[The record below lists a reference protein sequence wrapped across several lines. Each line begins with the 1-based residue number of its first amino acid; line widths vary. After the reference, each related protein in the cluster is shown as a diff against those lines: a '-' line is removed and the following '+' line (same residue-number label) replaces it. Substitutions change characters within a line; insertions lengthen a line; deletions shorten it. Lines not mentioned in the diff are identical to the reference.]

1 MKLSQIIN
9 SPLGLL
15 GLKLVRLSK
24 LKQLQETPLIN
35 MADIEGD
42 AKFIELYEKIKEFTM
57 VGIERCYSL
66 YKAVDYIVT
75 NNIKGDFVE
84 CGVWKGG
91 SCMLI
96 ALMLK
101 DAGIED
107 RKIWLYD
114 TFSGMA
120 EPGGN
125 DGKNESHEW
134 QKKKISEKVNE
145 WCLADIKEVEDN
157 MRSTLYPRD
166 NILLIKGKV
175 EDTIPSNSP
184 GRIALLRLDTDW
196 YESTKHELTYLFPLL
211 EKKGI
216 LIIDDY
222 GTWEGAR
229 KAVEEYFHTYQEP
242 VYLNRIDF
250 AGRLLVK

>member
-35 MADIEGD
+35 MADIEAD
-42 AKFIELYEKIKEFTM
+42 QRFIKLYEKIKEFTM
-57 VGIERCYSL
+57 VGVERCYAL
-66 YKAVDYIVT
+66 YKAVDYIIA
-75 NNIKGDFVE
+75 NKIQGDFVE

-101 DAGIED
+101 DAGIDD

-120 EPGGN
+120 EPGKN
-125 DGKNESHEW
+125 DGKSEVDEW
-134 QKKKISEKVNE
+134 AKNKISDNE
-145 WCLADIKEVEDN
+145 NRWCLAEIAEVEKN
-157 MRSTLYPRD
+157 MQTTLYPSD
-166 NILLIKGKV
+166 KVKLIKGKV
-175 EDTIPSNSP
+175 EDTIPLNSP
-184 GRIALLRLDTDW
+184 NKVALLRLDTDW
-196 YESTKHELTYLFPLL
+196 YESTKHELVYLYPLV
-211 EKKGI
+211 EKNGV

-222 GTWEGAR
+222 GTWEGAK
-229 KAVEEYFHTYQEP
+229 KAVEEYFDAQQEP

-250 AGRLLVK
+250 AGRLIIK